1 LWFTV
6 SELGHPLIDD
16 NHDRPLHP
24 LMGPVLCEYLSRFEG
39 MDNNDDEMRHLYTG
53 LSDTR
58 FWALER

>member
-1 LWFTV
+1 
-6 SELGHPLIDD
+6 
-16 NHDRPLHP
+16 
-24 LMGPVLCEYLSRFEG
+24 MGPVLCEYLSRFEG